1 MSKEKTSDNIQK
13 KCPECHSYS
22 LIPLVYGLLSE
33 EAHLKRRKKGEYAW
47 GGCKLSPATNYCK
60 ECEDSFIVSGTSIEK
75 IDSTQYD
82 EESFLKDRE
91 KLFREFDIYIDEEK
105 ESP

>member
-13 KCPECHSYS
+13 KCPECGSYS
-22 LIPLVYGLLSE
+22 LIPLIYGLLSE

-47 GGCKLSPATNYCK
+47 GGCKLSPATDYCK
-60 ECEDSFIVSGTSIEK
+60 ECEESFIDSGTSIEK
-75 IDSTQYD
+75 IESTQYD

-105 ESP
+105 ESL